1 MSPTFL
7 VCFIV
12 LAAYFVPEPLPLPAA
27 AWRLDLVVPPL
38 AEELP
43 LFVVPFAAA
52 ELEFPLAV
60 PELFCCEL
68 LLFSD
73 AVPLLSVVV
82 PLSVFC

>member
-1 MSPTFL
+1 MKKVGDFDVSHFFSLFYCP
-7 VCFIV
+7 
-12 LAAYFVPEPLPLPAA
+12 ADYFVPDPLPLPAA

-60 PELFCCEL
+60 PELFC
-68 LLFSD
+68 
-73 AVPLLSVVV
+73 
-82 PLSVFC
+82 